1 MPSTTD
7 TTRTR
12 CPVPRL
18 PSPVASLARHMA
30 PSTTTMPPGLS
41 MLRTTP
47 LEPTRAWVPMGAW
60 RWERR
65 ITVRMTTNQ
74 ASDHSTPR
82 TARRPSTRSS
92 GEGLENS
99 HQEPAAVSAAAPA
112 VAAPS
117 PPMAASTVNS
127 ACPASSRATASQLVG
142 RTAREKT
149 ASRAQ
154 ASPAPPATPK
164 PGWNHSKDRQAAAA
178 RSSR

>member
-1 MPSTTD
+1 MPSTTAS
-7 TTRTR
+7 TRMR
-12 CPVPRL
+12 WPVPRL
-18 PSPVASLARHMA
+18 PSPVASRARHMA

-47 LEPTRAWVPMGAW
+47 LEPTRASVPIGAW

-82 TARRPSTRSS
+82 TASRPSTRSS
-92 GEGLENS
+92 GDGLVNS
-99 HQEPAAVSAAAPA
+99 HQEPAAVSPAAPA
-112 VAAPS
+112 VARPR

-127 ACPASSRATASQLVG
+127 AWPARSRARASQLVG
-142 RTAREKT
+142 RTTRANT

-154 ASPAPPATPK
+154 ASPAAPATPN